1 MPTVVLIFFASLLFA
16 VGATPV
22 ARRVAFALGIL
33 DQPSARKVHSSPVP
47 LLGGVA
53 IYVAFIA
60 ALLLFSDAFYV
71 NQVIGIL
78 LGATWVSF
86 LGIWDDWRT
95 LRPAAKLAGQFLS
108 IAILI
113 LTGVQVAFLR
123 DPFLNIV
130 VTAAWVVGI
139 TNAVNF
145 LDNMDGLSGGVA
157 AIASAWFLVL
167 SLMNG
172 QLLVAPFAAALLG
185 GSLGF
190 LVYNFNPARIFMGD
204 AGSLFLGFMLAAVG
218 LKLRFPDHP
227 DTITWMIP
235 ILVLGVPV
243 LDMTLVT
250 ISRLRRHV
258 NPWTTAGKDHLSHR
272 LVTLGLSHRRAVL
285 TIYGLCAISGVLAF
299 VVQYASLAVAYTIL
313 GLALL
318 AGAAI
323 IFFFERMTPV
333 DSYASSS
340 PVGH

>member
-1 MPTVVLIFFASLLFA
+1 MQTILLILLASLVFA
-16 VGATPV
+16 VAATPL

-33 DQPSARKVHSSPVP
+33 DQPNARKVHTSPVP

-53 IYVAFIA
+53 IYVAFLG

-95 LRPAAKLAGQFLS
+95 LRPAVKLAGQLIP

-113 LTGVQVAFLR
+113 LTGVRVEFLR
-123 DPFLNIV
+123 NSFLNV
-130 VTAAWVVGI
+130 LVTAAWIVGI

-157 AIASAWFLVL
+157 AIASAWFLAL
-167 SLMNG
+167 SLLNG
-172 QLLVAPFAAALLG
+172 QFLVAPFAAALLG
-185 GSLGF
+185 ASLGF

-218 LKLRFPDHP
+218 LKLRFPAHP

-235 ILVLGVPV
+235 VLVLGVPV

-250 ISRLRRHV
+250 LARLRRGV

-272 LVTLGLSHRRAVL
+272 LVKMGMSYRRAVL
-285 TIYGLCAISGVLAF
+285 TIYALCVLCGA
-299 VVQYASLAVAYTIL
+299 
-313 GLALL
+313 LALL
-318 AGAAI
+318 VQYVSFEIAYALFAFALCAGAAV
-323 IFFFERMTPV
+323 IFFFERMNTQTL
-333 DSYASSS
+333 
-340 PVGH
+340 

>member
-1 MPTVVLIFFASLLFA
+1 MPSIIFIFVASLILA
-16 VGATPV
+16 LGVTPL

-33 DQPSARKVHSSPVP
+33 DQPTARKVHTSPMP

-53 IYVAFIA
+53 IYLAFLA

-86 LGIWDDWRT
+86 LGIWDDWQG
-95 LRPAAKLAGQFLS
+95 LRPLVKLGGQFFA

-113 LTGVQVAFLR
+113 LTGVQVEFLHN
-123 DPFLNIV
+123 PFLNIFI
-130 VTAAWVVGI
+130 TAAWIVGI

-167 SLMNG
+167 SLLNG
-172 QLLVAPFAAALLG
+172 QLLVAPFAAALMG
-185 GSLGF
+185 ASLGF
-190 LVYNFNPARIFMGD
+190 LVYNFNPAQIFMGD
-204 AGSLFLGFMLAAVG
+204 AGSLFLGFTLAALGV
-218 LKLRFPDHP
+218 KLRFPGQP
-227 DTITWMIP
+227 DTVTWMIP

-250 ISRLRRHV
+250 VSRLRRHV

-272 LVTLGLSHRRAVL
+272 LVQMGMSHRRAVL
-285 TIYGLCAISGVLAF
+285 TIYALCGLCGALGFAI
-299 VVQYASLAVAYTIL
+299 QYVSPQIAYAIFGASLVL
-313 GLALL
+313 
-318 AGAAI
+318 GAAI
-323 IFFFERMTPV
+323 IFWFERKN
-333 DSYASSS
+333 
-340 PVGH
+340 

>member
-1 MPTVVLIFFASLLFA
+1 M
-16 VGATPV
+16 
-22 ARRVAFALGIL
+22 
-33 DQPSARKVHSSPVP
+33 P

-53 IYVAFIA
+53 IYIAFLA

-95 LRPAAKLAGQFLS
+95 LRPAVKLIGQFLS

-113 LTGVQVAFLR
+113 LTGVQVAFLH
-123 DPFLNIV
+123 DPILNIV
-130 VTAAWVVGI
+130 VTAAWIVGI

-145 LDNMDGLSGGVA
+145 LDNMDGLSGGVV
-157 AIASAWFLVL
+157 AIASAWFLIL
-167 SLMNG
+167 SLLNG
-172 QLLVAPFAAALLG
+172 QYLVAPFAAALLG

-227 DTITWMIP
+227 DSITWMIP

-272 LVTLGLSHRRAVL
+272 LVKLGLTHRQAVL
-285 TIYGLCAISGVLAF
+285 VIYGLCAISGALAF
-299 VVQYASLAVAYTIL
+299 VVQYASLEVAYAIFAI
-313 GLALL
+313 ALL

-323 IFFFERMTPV
+323 IFYFERMTPL
-333 DSYASSS
+333 DSHA
-340 PVGH
+340 

>member
-1 MPTVVLIFFASLLFA
+1 MPTILLIFFASLLFA
-16 VGATPV
+16 VGATPL
-22 ARRVAFALGIL
+22 ARRIAFRLGIL
-33 DQPSARKVHSSPVP
+33 DQPALRKVHTSPVP

-53 IYVAFIA
+53 IYLSFLA

-95 LRPAAKLAGQFLS
+95 LRPALKLGGQFFA

-113 LTGVQVAFLR
+113 ATGVRVEFLR
-123 DPFLNIV
+123 NPLFNIF

-167 SLMNG
+167 GLLNG
-172 QLLVAPFAAALLG
+172 QFLVAPFAAALLG
-185 GSLGF
+185 ASLGF

-218 LKLRFPDHP
+218 LKLRFPGHP
-227 DTITWMIP
+227 DAITWMIP
-235 ILVLGVPV
+235 VFVLGIPV

-250 ISRLRRHV
+250 LSRLRRRV
-258 NPWTTAGKDHLSHR
+258 NPWTTAGQDHLSHR
-272 LVTLGLSHRRAVL
+272 LVKLGMTHRRAVL
-285 TIYGLCAISGVLAF
+285 AIYGLCVISGALGFAIQFLAIEQAYILFALTLLVGAGIILVL
-299 VVQYASLAVAYTIL
+299 
-313 GLALL
+313 
-318 AGAAI
+318 
-323 IFFFERMTPV
+323 ERTFTLTRN
-333 DSYASSS
+333 D
-340 PVGH
+340 

>member
-1 MPTVVLIFFASLLFA
+1 MPTIPLIFFAALLFA
-16 VGATPV
+16 VAATPI
-22 ARRVAFALGIL
+22 ARRVAFTLGIL
-33 DQPSARKVHSSPVP
+33 DQPSARKIHSSPVP

-53 IYVAFIA
+53 IYVAFLA

-95 LRPAAKLAGQFLS
+95 LRPAIKLVGQFLG

-113 LTGVQVAFLR
+113 VTGVQVEFLR
-123 DPFLNIV
+123 NTFLNV
-130 VTAAWVVGI
+130 FVTAAWVVGI

-145 LDNMDGLSGGVA
+145 LDNMDGLSGGIV

-167 SLMNG
+167 SLLNG

-185 GSLGF
+185 ASLGF

-227 DTITWMIP
+227 DSITWMIP
-235 ILVLGVPV
+235 IFVLAVPI

-250 ISRLRRHV
+250 ISRLHRRV

-272 LVTLGLSHRRAVL
+272 LVRLGLSNRRAVVL
-285 TIYGLCAISGVLAF
+285 IYGLCLATGAVGFAI
-299 VVQYASLAVAYTIL
+299 QYASFTVAYIVFA
-313 GLALL
+313 LALVFGGL
-318 AGAAI
+318 L
-323 IFFFERMTPV
+323 IFFIERVTPQ
-333 DSYASSS
+333 
-340 PVGH
+340 

>member
-1 MPTVVLIFFASLLFA
+1 MPTVVLIFFAALLFA
-16 VGATPV
+16 VGATPL
-22 ARRVAFALGIL
+22 ARRVAFTLGIL
-33 DQPSARKVHSSPVP
+33 DQPNARKVHTSPVP

-53 IYVAFIA
+53 IYIAFLA

-95 LRPAAKLAGQFLS
+95 LRPLFKLAGQCLA
-108 IAILI
+108 IAL
-113 LTGVQVAFLR
+113 LVVTGVNVEFLR
-123 DPFLNIV
+123 NPILNIL

-167 SLMNG
+167 SLVNG
-172 QLLVAPFAAALLG
+172 QFLVAPFAAALLG
-185 GSLGF
+185 ASLGF

-227 DTITWMIP
+227 DSITWMIP
-235 ILVLGVPV
+235 VLVLGIPV

-250 ISRLRRHV
+250 ISRLRRGV

-272 LVTLGLSHRRAVL
+272 LVALGMTHRRAVL
-285 TIYGLCAISGVLAF
+285 VIYGLCILSGALGF
-299 VVQYASLAVAYTIL
+299 IIQYVSFEVAYAIFT
-313 GLALL
+313 LALI
-318 AGAAI
+318 AGALI
-323 IFFFERMTPV
+323 IFFFEWKARK
-333 DSYASSS
+333 
-340 PVGH
+340 